1 VIGTSDRAN
10 TESDALVRWLKRID
24 TSGWVFATLT
34 MRQTVWNDKDGYRY
48 PYRLDRSRST
58 KNMSL
63 FRNRLD
69 AKVLQNQYRKQG
81 RRLGIVPFIERKD
94 GRYHYHVGI
103 ERPTDREIGKDLE
116 VFERVIRECWEKT
129 PFGWSNIDVRETYS
143 NEWIGYGLKVQSG
156 NWNELDVE
164 NLYIPRAAKTP

>member
-1 VIGTSDRAN
+1 MFDERKRAN
-10 TESDALVRWLKRID
+10 IESEELVLWLKRTD
-24 TSGWVFATLT
+24 TTGWVFASLT
-34 MRQTVWNDKDGYRY
+34 MKQTVWTDRDGYRY
-48 PYRLDRSRST
+48 PYRLDRARCT
-58 KNMSL
+58 ENMSL
-63 FRNRLD
+63 FRKRLD
-69 AKVLQNQYRKQG
+69 TRVLQNSYRKHG
-81 RRLGIVPFIERKD
+81 RRLEIVPFIERKD

-103 ERPTDREIGKDLE
+103 ERPTDREIGKDLDR
-116 VFERVIRECWEKT
+116 FESVIRECWEKT